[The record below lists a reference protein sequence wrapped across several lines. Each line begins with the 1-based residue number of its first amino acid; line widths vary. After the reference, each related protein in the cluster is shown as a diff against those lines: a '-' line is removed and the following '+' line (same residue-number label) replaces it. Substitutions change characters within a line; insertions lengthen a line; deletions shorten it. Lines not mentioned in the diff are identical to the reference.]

1 MTACV
6 DGFKGQLV
14 ELLMTKS
21 KKIGKQS
28 TPKQIFKATTE
39 QAVEHEGVHE
49 ENDVN
54 LKDNSIF
61 LTEDEQQA
69 ILLYVTNVTESL
81 FENTQTNG
89 LEDFL
94 QDEVDNLNRQI
105 TEVPE
110 HITSDDE
117 DDEPL
122 LKRLKF

>member
-28 TPKQIFKATTE
+28 TPKQIFKETTE

-94 QDEVDNLNRQI
+94 QDEVD
-105 TEVPE
+105 T
-110 HITSDDE
+110 
-117 DDEPL
+117 
-122 LKRLKF
+122 